1 MKITKEKMIQL
12 TAGWIPGI
20 LTVFFFIKIQSIHNQ
35 MTSEE
40 AAAGIGVFLFIIWG
54 LVRLKTENRKY
65 VIYRA
70 ALLILCFGIVSVCQW
85 DFVFIKAFLLSLI
98 LNGMIWKVLD
108 NIRKERRRILPR
120 TVLCIGILA
129 MIISCNCY
137 LLYGRSSQ
145 DYKSVYEIG
154 STESPDRE
162 YTARSFMYENAG
174 DSYTVFVR
182 LTDKKSGREKNI
194 YQEEQKNLDVRMK
207 WMSNGIIQINGR
219 RIRI

>member
-1 MKITKEKMIQL
+1 
-12 TAGWIPGI
+12 
-20 LTVFFFIKIQSIHNQ
+20 

-54 LVRLKTENRKY
+54 LVHLKTKNMKY

-182 LTDKKSGREKNI
+182 LTDKKSGREKH
-194 YQEEQKNLDVRMK
+194 
-207 WMSNGIIQINGR
+207 S
-219 RIRI
+219 